1 MHRRSVDYCSG
12 VFLMTPS
19 KLFKEIG
26 GFDMRYAPAYYEES
40 DYCAQLQKRG
50 LSVIYDPR
58 IFVRHVEFGSAVRS
72 AAAFS
77 LMHTN
82 REKFLEK
89 NRELLAQKCPPG
101 TPHYR
106 ARSIPSGRKRWLF
119 LDDRVALPHMGA
131 GYPRMNQIIHI
142 IAGLERYDITI
153 ACTEK
158 LTADWKEIRRDI
170 PLDIEVVDLTDAT
183 RRERFLRE
191 RLNDFDVVWV
201 SRPANMQHIVD
212 ATTPDLLRHKN
223 FVMVY
228 DSEAIFADRALTEA
242 KVFGLKTDKA
252 KTLMQAELLNGSRAD
267 ILVAVC
273 QSDARRWQEVAKR
286 NVIIVGIKAAVA
298 AGPKNFSER
307 RDMLFVGSLHG
318 LQSPNADS
326 LFWFMKYVMPRINK
340 ALPDVATHAVGY
352 VDSGMMAYIGRNTRN
367 FTLIGAVPE
376 IRPFLLEHR
385 LVIAPTRFAAGIPQ
399 KVYDAAVTGTPTV
412 CSPLIASQMEWQDGA
427 ETLVGSID
435 DPQNFADQCIKLYT
449 DEALWNGIYDRS
461 LASMQ
466 QYTSTYNLEGGVH
479 QVLDAIEQHIEKAR
493 QGTSSQCAN
502 AL

>member
-1 MHRRSVDYCSG
+1 
-12 VFLMTPS
+12 
-19 KLFKEIG
+19 
-26 GFDMRYAPAYYEES
+26 
-40 DYCAQLQKRG
+40 
-50 LSVIYDPR
+50 
-58 IFVRHVEFGSAVRS
+58 
-72 AAAFS
+72 
-77 LMHTN
+77 
-82 REKFLEK
+82 
-89 NRELLAQKCPPG
+89 
-101 TPHYR
+101 
-106 ARSIPSGRKRWLF
+106 
-119 LDDRVALPHMGA
+119 
-131 GYPRMNQIIHI
+131 
-142 IAGLERYDITI
+142 
-153 ACTEK
+153 
-158 LTADWKEIRRDI
+158 
-170 PLDIEVVDLTDAT
+170 
-183 RRERFLRE
+183 
-191 RLNDFDVVWV
+191 
-201 SRPANMQHIVD
+201 
-212 ATTPDLLRHKN
+212 
-223 FVMVY
+223 
-228 DSEAIFADRALTEA
+228 
-242 KVFGLKTDKA
+242 
-252 KTLMQAELLNGSRAD
+252 MQAELLNGSRAD

-435 DPQNFADQCIKLYT
+435 DPQNFAEQCIKLYT

-466 QYTSTYNLEGGVH
+466 QYTSTYNLERGVH